1 MFLHTS
7 PERNHNENTFL
18 HVMKPDLTNGG
29 CVLKSAVNMKPETT
43 QDLFISTENIF
54 PLPQRPPEDFSEVIF
69 SSFRVVGMCFLL
81 AEVSWGLVGIISWAH
96 YFVIL
101 IFPVSLYVLLT
112 HLSHHLESLWT
123 MTSSCRTPTAMAP
136 PTLIAMS
143 GTVSPSFMATPPMRA
158 GPPVTTAGCR
168 WPSPRCL
175 YQTCREAPDGFTVSQ
190 RVTVKPG
197 CDLCLINLQF
207 IDPLFIY
214 LLPDL

>member
-1 MFLHTS
+1 MFLHTN

-29 CVLKSAVNMKPETT
+29 RVMKSTANIKTETT

-54 PLPQRPPEDFSEVIF
+54 PLSQRPPEDFSEVIF

-81 AEVSWGLVGIISWAH
+81 TEVSWGLMGIISWAH

-101 IFPVSLYVLLT
+101 IFLVSLDILLT
-112 HLSHHLESLWT
+112 RPSHRVESLWT
-123 MTSSCRTPTAMAP
+123 MTSSCRTPTATAP

-175 YQTCREAPDGFTVSQ
+175 
-190 RVTVKPG
+190 
-197 CDLCLINLQF
+197 
-207 IDPLFIY
+207 
-214 LLPDL
+214 